1 MLHTL
6 EQALES
12 LQSQVYE
19 LETYKSD
26 VEWKINEIVEAF
38 KDEIKGRANEEAA
51 ALMEEM
57 PYELESIFAT
67 TNLEDELSEEITDE
81 LKREM

>member
-1 MLHTL
+1 MIHTL

-26 VEWKINEIVEAF
+26 VEWKINEIVESF
-38 KDEIKGRANEEAA
+38 KEEIKGRANEEAA

-67 TNLEDELSEEITDE
+67 TDLEDELSEEITDE

>member
-1 MLHTL
+1 MIHTL

-19 LETYKSD
+19 LETYKTD
-26 VEWKINEIVEAF
+26 VEWKINEIAEAF
-38 KDEIKGRANEEAA
+38 KDEMKTLAAKESA

-67 TNLEDELSEEITDE
+67 TDLEDELTEEIIDE

>member
-1 MLHTL
+1 MIHTL

-12 LQSQVYE
+12 LHSQVYE
-19 LETYKSD
+19 LETYKTD
-26 VEWKINEIVEAF
+26 VEWKINEIAEAM
-38 KDEIKGRANEEAA
+38 KDHVATRAAEESA

-57 PYELESIFAT
+57 PYELENIFAT
-67 TNLEDELSEEITDE
+67 TDLEDELTEEIIDE

>member
-1 MLHTL
+1 MIHTL
-6 EQALES
+6 EQTLES

-19 LETYKSD
+19 LETYKTD
-26 VEWKINEIVEAF
+26 VEWKINEVAEAM
-38 KDEIKGRANEEAA
+38 KDRMKTRADEEAA
-51 ALMEEM
+51 AIMEEM

-67 TNLEDELSEEITDE
+67 TDLEDELSEEIIEE

>member
-1 MLHTL
+1 MIHTL
-6 EQALES
+6 EQALEN

-19 LETYKSD
+19 LETYKTD
-26 VEWKINEIVEAF
+26 VEWKINEIAEAF
-38 KDEIKGRANEEAA
+38 KDEMKTLAA
-51 ALMEEM
+51 KESAVLMEEM

-67 TNLEDELSEEITDE
+67 TDLEDELTEEIIDE

>member
-26 VEWKINEIVEAF
+26 VEWKINEIVESF
-38 KDEIKGRANEEAA
+38 KEEIKGRANEEAA

-67 TNLEDELSEEITDE
+67 TDLEDELSEEITDE

>member
-26 VEWKINEIVEAF
+26 VEWKINEIVETV
-38 KDEIKGRANEEAA
+38 KEEIKTRADEEAA

-67 TNLEDELSEEITDE
+67 TDLEDELSTEITDE
-81 LKREM
+81 LKREF

>member
-26 VEWKINEIVEAF
+26 VEWKINEIVESF
-38 KDEIKGRANEEAA
+38 KEEIKGRANEEAA

-67 TNLEDELSEEITDE
+67 TDLEDELSEEITDE
-81 LKREM
+81 LKREL

>member
-6 EQALES
+6 EQALEG

-19 LETYKSD
+19 LETYKTD
-26 VEWKINEIVEAF
+26 VEWKINEVAEAM
-38 KDEIKGRANEEAA
+38 KDRMKTRADEEAA
-51 ALMEEM
+51 AIMEEM

-67 TNLEDELSEEITDE
+67 TDLEDELSEEIIEE

>member
-26 VEWKINEIVEAF
+26 VEWKINEIVESF
-38 KDEIKGRANEEAA
+38 KEEIKGRANEEAA

-57 PYELESIFAT
+57 PYELESIFVT
-67 TNLEDELSEEITDE
+67 TDLEDELSTEITDE
-81 LKREM
+81 LKREL

>member
-67 TNLEDELSEEITDE
+67 TDLEDELSEEITDE

>member
-1 MLHTL
+1 MIHTL

-26 VEWKINEIVEAF
+26 VEWKINEIVEAV
-38 KDEIKGRANEEAA
+38 KDELKTRADEEAA

-67 TNLEDELSEEITDE
+67 TDLEDELSEEITDE

>member
-1 MLHTL
+1 MIHTL
-6 EQALES
+6 EQTLES

-26 VEWKINEIVEAF
+26 VEWKINEIAEAM
-38 KDEIKGRANEEAA
+38 KDRMKTRADEEAA
-51 ALMEEM
+51 AIMEEM

-67 TNLEDELSEEITDE
+67 TDLEDELSEEIIEE